1 MEYTLGKSE
10 SFMNL
15 LTTLYSNTEYVTNL
29 NVIKSRM
36 RRVHSFTCPQFDDIE
51 AEIVCLLI
59 MHSKPKKIY
68 EFSPCGG
75 WSSLYML
82 NTLDIM
88 NLDNSKLVSFDLVDK
103 CTENIKVFTV
113 NNKFEFNLGNV
124 EEKYASFI
132 EDIDLDYL
140 FIDSDHSENFTKKYI
155 NELLIPLLSKLR
167 KINKKIFV
175 SVHDIFNIN
184 HLPSEEGI
192 LVIDFIEKN
201 NMKYF
206 SPVNYNHRID
216 IDIVRNNSSIDKG
229 QVHATTTNPC
239 IFFILE

>member
-1 MEYTLGKSE
+1 MEYTLGKCE

-15 LTTLYSNTEYVTNL
+15 LTTLYSNSEYVANM

-36 RRVHSFTCPQFDDIE
+36 RKVHSFTSPQFDDIE

-68 EFSPCGG
+68 EYSPCGG

-88 NLDNSKLVSFDLVDK
+88 NLNSKLVSFDIQDK
-103 CTENIKVFTV
+103 CTENIKLFTV
-113 NNKFEFNLGNV
+113 NKNFEFNLGNV

-132 EDIDLDYL
+132 EDNDLDYL
-140 FIDSDHSENFTKKYI
+140 FIDSDHSARFTKKYI
-155 NELLIPLLSKLR
+155 DELLIPLLSKLR

-175 SVHDIFNIN
+175 SVHDVFNID

-201 NMKYF
+201 NMEYF

-216 IDIVRNNSSIDKG
+216 ICIARNNSSINKDE
-229 QVHATTTNPC
+229 VHYATTNPC
-239 IFFILE
+239 IFFILG